1 MLFYGNPRPFFTCS
15 YQKIIQ
21 VELTSVTGKFAYH
34 ITNIYFKTIKLLI
47 HFILSYVWIHIWKAK
62 LSSRIFT
69 TNDVSKTIKLDKL
82 LKSNLG
88 YKKKGHIRT
97 SPYYL
102 DSFRKDVFAMI
113 IQLGLPFF
121 L

>member
-21 VELTSVTGKFAYH
+21 VELISVIRKFAHH

-47 HFILSYVWIHIWKAK
+47 DFILFSMLICIWKAK
-62 LSSRIFT
+62 LSSIIFT
-69 TNDVSKTIKLDKL
+69 TNNVSKIVNLDKL

-88 YKKKGHIRT
+88 YIKKVILKH
-97 SPYYL
+97 
-102 DSFRKDVFAMI
+102 FQI
-113 IQLGLPFF
+113 I
-121 L
+121 